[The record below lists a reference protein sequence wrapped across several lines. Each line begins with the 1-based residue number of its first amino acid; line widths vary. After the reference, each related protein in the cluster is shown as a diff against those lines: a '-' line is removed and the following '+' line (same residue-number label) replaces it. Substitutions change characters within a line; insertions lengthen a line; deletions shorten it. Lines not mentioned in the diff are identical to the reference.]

1 MNDNKNELM
10 FDIMNHKGELIV
22 VEDLETLLGM
32 INRHMGHILKVKIHT
47 TEVNKMTELEKVKSD
62 AFEAISKYPHL
73 EEAINDGYG
82 LVIDAINDGCSEEKA
97 INDFYNWITE
107 VTL

>member
-1 MNDNKNELM
+1 MTPNQR
-10 FDIMNHKGELIV
+10 I
-22 VEDLETLLGM
+22 
-32 INRHMGHILKVKIHT
+32 
-47 TEVNKMTELEKVKSD
+47 NKMTELEKVKSD

-97 INDFYNWITE
+97 KAAIEDAEGDLAEAIMNLTKE
-107 VTL
+107 E